1 MWQPTAILF
10 PDVELWATT
19 YLRAALNE
27 RDEDYVWNVYVSN
40 AVPSSRRDRM
50 VIVRRDGGLSDGLR
64 DNARLSV
71 RVWAKKEQEA
81 TDLARL
87 VQALLWAAPDGN
99 PILSVVQQSG
109 PTPIPDESKSALRYL
124 VFEVATRGTA
134 LTEGA

>member
-10 PDVELWATT
+10 PDVELWATDF
-19 YLRAALNE
+19 LRAALSERNE
-27 RDEDYVWNVYVSN
+27 GYAWGVYVSN
-40 AVPSSRRDRM
+40 TVPKDRRDRM

-71 RVWAKKEQEA
+71 RIWAKKEQDA

-99 PILSVVQQSG
+99 PVLSVNQQSG
-109 PTPIPDESKSALRYL
+109 PTPVADESKQPLRFL
-124 VFEVATRGTA
+124 VFEVATRGIA